1 MRHSIFLMNLKFHVF
16 SPPEALN
23 MLKIHIFLVI
33 LHLHS
38 HHSVCRHNLEVYSIL
53 ISSKWN
59 FDTFTGWKEW
69 VEKHSL
75 DFVISLPIYG
85 QGEVFIYLVLHSGSR
100 RPHLGIWWMG
110 PHFFLCLN
118 NINEIASLGLKMH
131 KSNWYGFCCHWFWK
145 IRR

>member
-53 ISSKWN
+53 ISSK
-59 FDTFTGWKEW
+59 
-69 VEKHSL
+69 
-75 DFVISLPIYG
+75 
-85 QGEVFIYLVLHSGSR
+85 
-100 RPHLGIWWMG
+100 
-110 PHFFLCLN
+110 
-118 NINEIASLGLKMH
+118 
-131 KSNWYGFCCHWFWK
+131 
-145 IRR
+145 